1 MLLVSAIQLF
11 GTALFGYM
19 LNIVGL
25 TVSEI
30 KYIIILYLVLKIRS
44 FKIIYLLY
52 INYRII
58 IKLVGNYVRNLNK
71 ILSRI
76 NP

>member
-1 MLLVSAIQLF
+1 MATVGYGDFTPVQVYEMLLVSAIQLF

-30 KYIIILYLVLKIRS
+30 K
-44 FKIIYLLY
+44 
-52 INYRII
+52 
-58 IKLVGNYVRNLNK
+58 
-71 ILSRI
+71 
-76 NP
+76 